1 MTSPPIFLAFFFLLF
16 LPFTSYRNFRVMTT
30 PRPAQ
35 LLSLAVDG
43 AGEVVVAG
51 AMEPFEIYVWS
62 LQTGRL
68 LDVLTGHEAPV
79 SCLAFSPTEPLLASG
94 SWDRS
99 ARIWDLYVL

>member
-1 MTSPPIFLAFFFLLF
+1 MTCFGPV
-16 LPFTSYRNFRVMTT
+16 LPRL
-30 PRPAQ
+30 PARFA
-35 LLSLAVDG
+35 LSRWQ
-43 AGEVVVAG
+43 VVVAG

-94 SWDRS
+94 SWDKT
-99 ARIWDLYVL
+99 AKIWDL

>member
-1 MTSPPIFLAFFFLLF
+1 
-16 LPFTSYRNFRVMTT
+16 MTT

-35 LLSLAVDG
+35 LLCLAVDG
-43 AGEVVVAG
+43 GGEVVVAG

-94 SWDRS
+94 SWVRRS
-99 ARIWDLYVL
+99 GDQPRHITRRDG